1 MEKEMCSFIQIT
13 QVLGCVTLA
22 LLDKDKRSFHKDRFM
37 EICSHIDDVIRK
49 ENNAVLEFRQPLFKT
64 VSIWSDFYNYSH
76 EKGIVTIKENVDK
89 NRIKYYLTN
98 SMPTD
103 VRNNICKIFSEQI

>member
-1 MEKEMCSFIQIT
+1 M
-13 QVLGCVTLA
+13 
-22 LLDKDKRSFHKDRFM
+22 
-37 EICSHIDDVIRK
+37 
-49 ENNAVLEFRQPLFKT
+49 
-64 VSIWSDFYNYSH
+64 WSDFYDYSH

-98 SMPTD
+98 TMPTD